1 MNITNLITESI
12 LKKYG
17 FNSIVSDLH
26 IFINYHC
33 ETDIKI
39 VFRVDLQDRLPVVI
53 KLVNQEEHLHIDI
66 ENQSAFSEHLRRRGI
81 STPKRYMSGSEYCIS
96 DIYDDTRV
104 DVTVE
109 DWCGSALLTL
119 DFDTVEKA
127 GMLMAEMHI
136 ISLRDN
142 CSIGAETLFNVVG
155 YNAVSGYPKFCVLKE
170 DYNLDHGLC
179 DKIISLYDDRIERIK
194 SVWDTLPKC
203 AVQGDIRV
211 DNLTYFDN
219 VLTVFDY
226 NNAGDAVL
234 VGDMIVEGLFISN
247 EMELPEGLSDFDR
260 PELFRRFVQGYIDKR
275 PLSDEE
281 LSVTGDIYS
290 TCNALWFSKIQ
301 NTSDSLEMLLEINEY
316 DKANNLLR
324 KILESFNDNYIST
337 FANIHFNA

>member
-1 MNITNLITESI
+1 MNITPLVAESI
-12 LKKYG
+12 LRKYDIH
-17 FNSIVSDLH
+17 SAVSDLH
-26 IFINYHC
+26 FFINYHC
-33 ETDIKI
+33 ETDIKVI
-39 VFRVDLQDRLPVVI
+39 FRIDFQDRLPVVI
-53 KLVNQEEHLHIDI
+53 KLVNQEEHPHIDI

-119 DFDTVEKA
+119 DFDTAEKA
-127 GMLMAEMHI
+127 GMLMAEMHY

-142 CSIGAETLFNVVG
+142 CSIGAGTSFNAIG

-170 DYNLDHGLC
+170 NYNLDQGLC
-179 DKIISLYDDRIERIK
+179 HKIISLYEKRIKRIK
-194 SVWDTLPKC
+194 SVWETLPKC
-203 AVQGDIRV
+203 AVQGDIRI
-211 DNLTYFDN
+211 DNLTYVEN

-234 VGDMIVEGLFISN
+234 VGDMTVEGLFIAN

-281 LSVTGDIYS
+281 LSVMGDIYS
-290 TCNALWFSKIQ
+290 VCNTLWLSKIQ
-301 NTSDSLEMLLEINEY
+301 NNSDSLEMLIERNEY
-316 DKANNLLR
+316 KKANSLLS
-324 KILESFNDNYIST
+324 KILDSFNDNWIP
-337 FANIHFNA
+337 AIKL